1 MNKHILFWIVLES
14 WKQNENLDPKV
25 WQGINSS
32 GVASSILYCAWAGWK
47 KFHGRHWLWTWN
59 CMHTKL
65 HSVACQAREEATNT
79 CWPGFILWLKR
90 LFLSSWYCT
99 FWASSPAKQLCN
111 IRSLNFHSLSH
122 SRLGKEDY
130 FEDPAVQCSSKKK
143 KDSKRDYVLIR
154 GLLAVEQW
162 NRCWLTINTRIQ

>member
-1 MNKHILFWIVLES
+1 MSSKRGSNKHMLARLYSLAQAAVFTLVLY
-14 WKQNENLDPKV
+14 LL
-25 WQGINSS
+25 
-32 GVASSILYCAWAGWK
+32 SII
-47 KFHGRHWLWTWN
+47 T
-59 CMHTKL
+59 
-65 HSVACQAREEATNT
+65 CQA
-79 CWPGFILWLKR
+79 I
-90 LFLSSWYCT
+90 
-99 FWASSPAKQLCN
+99 LCN